1 MALIRLPDRLPAPV
15 SNCVLLLAGKHTTS
29 FQPELG
35 SDLLVL
41 LAEMVGVTLAAR
53 LESLGAPA

>member
-1 MALIRLPDRLPAPV
+1 M
-15 SNCVLLLAGKHTTS
+15 LLAGNMRR

-53 LESLGAPA
+53 LESLAELT

>member
-1 MALIRLPDRLPAPV
+1 MQ
-15 SNCVLLLAGKHTTS
+15 LLLGGKTANS
-29 FQPELG
+29 FYPDLG

-53 LESLGAPA
+53 LDLQENSR